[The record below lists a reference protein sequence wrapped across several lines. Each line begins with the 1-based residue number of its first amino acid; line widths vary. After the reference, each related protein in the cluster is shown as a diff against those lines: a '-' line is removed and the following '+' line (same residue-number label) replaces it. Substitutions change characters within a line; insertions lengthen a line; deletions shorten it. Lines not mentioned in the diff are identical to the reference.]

1 MAHLKW
7 SRELETGVDIIDEQ
21 HKRIVQYIN
30 ELHDAQVTLDRAK
43 VGEIIEELV
52 DYTVSHFA
60 FEESLMEQA
69 NYPFLS
75 PHQKVHGLFVNRV
88 NKFVERFNEGE
99 DVAGDLLSMLQ
110 KWLVNHI
117 RNEDGDYGP
126 MVQASMKKLKGE
138 GGWLARSLSKFFK

>member
-1 MAHLKW
+1 MAHLRW
-7 SRELETGVDIIDEQ
+7 SRELDTGVEIIDEQ

-30 ELHDAQVTLDRAK
+30 ELYDAQMANNKEK

-75 PHQKVHGLFVNRV
+75 PHKKVHGLFINRV
-88 NKFVERFNEGE
+88 SKFVERFEAGE
-99 DVAGDLLSMLQ
+99 DVAGELLSMLQ

-126 MVQASMKKLKGE
+126 MVAASMKKLKSE
-138 GGWLARSLSKFFK
+138 GGWLGRSLKKFFG